1 MDNNKN
7 IDEKYDISKYTDNE
21 LYEILDLNN
30 PSDRE
35 LEAKI
40 LHMINK
46 YANFQNELQ
55 KEGINAVF
63 PSLDDF
69 DLVDLLFYFD
79 LTFSNNPDYK
89 PAVKDLIAF
98 SPAANTISDEQ
109 FERVFPMI
117 EQFIKWFLFDFKKL

>member
-1 MDNNKN
+1 MSITRKTVL
-7 IDEKYDISKYTDNE
+7 IE
-21 LYEILDLNN
+21 
-30 PSDRE
+30 
-35 LEAKI
+35 
-40 LHMINK
+40 K
-46 YANFQNELQ
+46 YANFQLELQ
-55 KEGINAVF
+55 NQGINAVF

-109 FERVFPMI
+109 FEKVFPMI
-117 EQFIKWFLFDFKKL
+117 EQFIKWLLFDFKRL